1 MGTPMRIL
9 VVEDSALIRR
19 RLLDTLTRLG
29 GFDVLGYAE
38 SADEA
43 VEAISRLHP
52 EIVITDI
59 RLKEGN
65 GIDVVRHV
73 RSHPYAPKPRIYV
86 LTNYAYPE
94 YKRECA
100 LIGADDF
107 FDKSTEYER
116 LLTTLRSVS

>member
-1 MGTPMRIL
+1 MRIL

-19 RLLDTLTRLG
+19 RLLDTLSQLG

-38 SADEA
+38 SAEEA
-43 VEAISRLHP
+43 VEAIARLHP

-59 RLKEGN
+59 RLKAGN
-65 GIDVVRHV
+65 GIDVVRHL
-73 RSHPYAPKPRIYV
+73 RTHPYDPKPRIYV

-94 YKRECA
+94 YRRECS

-116 LLTTLRSVS
+116 LLDTLRAVA